1 MKKTIL
7 LVLAV
12 ILALSA
18 FSCKS
23 KAKSKLPDRGNKVS
37 AYATIP
43 SFKVLFLGLQ
53 NMATAGSALPT
64 DLSELPPRKD
74 SLKTAFCWGK
84 LAASAQMAVRA
95 RDYTRCQDI
104 ASNLSQISPGLGLTD
119 VTDRLAGSLRSLLA
133 NEDWD
138 TLESTFFNMQYTVEQ
153 RLLVNRQYELYTMA
167 ALGGWTEATY
177 QIAGLVAEDYRTGD
191 AGLLLQREAW
201 MSLADN
207 LALFPPAR
215 YGANKS
221 FLAALHATRQMQALM
236 DRQSQ
241 GTFTPE
247 LVEQLRDT
255 AIQLLNSLLIM
266 AA

>member
-1 MKKTIL
+1 MKKTL
-7 LVLAV
+7 VLVLAV
-12 ILALSA
+12 LLALTA

-23 KAKSKLPDRGNKVS
+23 KAKSKLPDRNDKVS

-53 NMATAGSALPT
+53 KMATAGSALPT
-64 DLSELPPRKD
+64 DLAELPAKQD

-104 ASNLSQISPGLGLTD
+104 ASDLSRISPGLGLTD
-119 VTDRLAGSLRSLLA
+119 ITDRLAGSLSSLLA

-138 TLESTFFNMQYTVEQ
+138 TLETTFFSMQYTVEQ
-153 RLLVNRQYELYTMA
+153 RLLVNRQYQLYTMA

-177 QIAGLVAEDYRTGD
+177 QISSLVAEDYRTGD

-201 MSLADN
+201 MNLADN
-207 LALFPPAR
+207 LALFPAAR

-221 FLAALHATRQMQALM
+221 YLTALQMTKQMQSLM

-247 LVEQLRDT
+247 LVEQQRDT
-255 AIQLLNSLLIM
+255 AYQLLTALLEL